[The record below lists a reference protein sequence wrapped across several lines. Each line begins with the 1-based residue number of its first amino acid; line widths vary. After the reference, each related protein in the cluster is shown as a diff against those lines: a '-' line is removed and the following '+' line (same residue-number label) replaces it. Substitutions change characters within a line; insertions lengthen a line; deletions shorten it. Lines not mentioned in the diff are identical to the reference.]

1 MFKINKMIA
10 TAIKAENTATDIPDF
25 LVYEELNGQKLYRK
39 GYKQYLNQ
47 TKTIEEIKTSVSF
60 QGIITSVLLNYLY
73 KNVDENEFE
82 TFANNVGLYV
92 SLGNNLSSDIIL
104 YNAEDARQYQYDDH
118 YFNVAPK
125 MVIEVDIKIELENIY
140 SVDYW
145 TKKTQTLFDFGVEKV
160 LWIFSEDKKIIL
172 AEPNKDWIVRDWT
185 KDFELLPNH
194 VINIQ
199 NMIEKK
205 GYKI

>member
-1 MFKINKMIA
+1 MA

>member
-1 MFKINKMIA
+1 MIA